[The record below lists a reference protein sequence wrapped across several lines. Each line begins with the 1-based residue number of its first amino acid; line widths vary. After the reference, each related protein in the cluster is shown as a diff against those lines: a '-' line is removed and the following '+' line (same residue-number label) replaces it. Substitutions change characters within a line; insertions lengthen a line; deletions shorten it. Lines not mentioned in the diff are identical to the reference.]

1 MNRIVTL
8 GVFVLLIAGCRT
20 PPPEGAVAR
29 IGDQL
34 ITLDEIRCGVPEGP
48 ECLKR
53 QQQNFKTIA
62 LEHLLHH
69 AAAIHGVAV
78 KDEDVRAALPDQ
90 ELFEEMAEWT
100 RTAGRA
106 VLAVHDG
113 ADADQ
118 VFAEFAP
125 AGVNRQAFDEMLRRW
140 NRTEAEFQATANHA
154 VTQEKQMFRQARF
167 RREYSALG
175 WLAYDMTLRE
185 RISVADAEEKIWKK
199 MLRDTKVEIYDDR
212 FTLPELSGLLD

>member
-1 MNRIVTL
+1 MNRNLTL
-8 GVFVLLIAGCRT
+8 GVVLLLAAGCRT

-34 ITLDEIRCGVPEGP
+34 ITREEIRCEGPEGP

-53 QQQNFKTIA
+53 QQQNFRTLA
-62 LEHLLHH
+62 LEHLVHH
-69 AAAIHGVAV
+69 AARIHGVAV
-78 KDEDVRAALPDQ
+78 KDEEVRAALPDR

-118 VFAEFAP
+118 VFAELAP
-125 AGVNRQAFDEMLRRW
+125 AGSNREAFDEMLRRW

-154 VTQEKQMFRQARF
+154 VIQEKQMFRRERF

-175 WLAYDMTLRE
+175 WVAYDMTLRE
-185 RISVADAEEKIWKK
+185 RISAADAEEKIWKK
-199 MLRDTKVEIYDDR
+199 MFRETKVEIYDDR
-212 FTLPELSGLLD
+212 FTLPELSGVLD